1 MLSVVADVISSNN
14 FIIRNA
20 SMIESM
26 LRKSI
31 SGLNCQPISGF
42 IQVGLGRYASS
53 VNNVGV
59 VAFGRGDLS

>member
-20 SMIESM
+20 SMIELI

-31 SGLNCQPISGF
+31 SGLNRQPICSL
-42 IQVGLGRYASS
+42 IQIRLRRYASS

-59 VAFGRGDLS
+59 AAFGRGDLS